1 MGPSHLSLKSVHAVC
16 GFMSM
21 PCVTEIMIGIRNNN
35 NQLVMQIQL
44 VNLCVSHNIQI
55 IINTCMHSI
64 LLHMHDLLSL
74 RSPFTL
80 SQYAH
85 ACRDITA
92 SLIVL
97 AEVCTDVK
105 TEPDLQ
111 PLTGEFMHYCILLS
125 QQMRHT

>member
-16 GFMSM
+16 GSMSM
-21 PCVTEIMIGIRNNN
+21 PCVIEIMTGIRNNN
-35 NQLVMQIQL
+35 SQLVMQIQL
-44 VNLCVSHNIQI
+44 VNLCVSHKIQI

-64 LLHMHDLLSL
+64 LLHMDDLLSL
-74 RSPFTL
+74 RSPFTP

-111 PLTGEFMHYCILLS
+111 PLTGEFMQSIILCC
-125 QQMRHT
+125 HNK